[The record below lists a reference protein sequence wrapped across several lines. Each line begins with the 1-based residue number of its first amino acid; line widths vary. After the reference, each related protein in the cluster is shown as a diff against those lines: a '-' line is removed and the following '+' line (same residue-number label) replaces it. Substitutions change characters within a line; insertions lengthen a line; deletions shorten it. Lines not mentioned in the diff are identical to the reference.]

1 MTINNKLVIN
11 KIEDKNSIFLYENG
25 ELVEQ
30 YQESIEE
37 KRLEGNI
44 YLGKVKN
51 IIKGMQSAFIDIGIE
66 KNALIHI
73 KDIIPKESD
82 VTGNN
87 EINEKDYNINDYIK
101 QGEEILVQIKKD
113 SSKTKGARVT
123 KDVKLVGKYIVLMPF
138 SKFITISKKI
148 EESSERQRLK
158 MCVEEHIDRKQ
169 YGIII
174 RTSAENKKEKIII
187 DDIKSTIELW
197 NGIQKKAEISEAPCE
212 LYSNEGIIG
221 KIITDYEPLG
231 LEIETNSEEIKKQI
245 EKISKSVLVKIDKS
259 INKEIEEKKK
269 IWLKCGGFITIDK
282 TEALIAIDVN
292 SGKCL
297 GKRGLEETVFK
308 VNKEASEEIAKQLRL
323 RDLGGIIIVDFI
335 DMEKEENRTKIKEIM
350 VEALKKDRS
359 KVQIIEFTKLG
370 LLEITRKNIYRK

>member
-11 KIEDKNSIFLYENG
+11 RIENENRIFLFENG

-30 YQESIEE
+30 YQENIEE

-51 IIKGMQSAFIDIGIE
+51 IINGMQSAFIDIGLE

-73 KDIIPKESD
+73 KDIIPKESN

-87 EINEKDYNINDYIK
+87 EIDEKDYNINDYIK
-101 QGEEILVQIKKD
+101 QGEDILVQIKKD

-123 KDVKLVGKYIVLMPF
+123 KDIKLVGNYIILMPF

-148 EESSERQRLK
+148 EDSDERKRLK
-158 MCVEEHIDRKQ
+158 ECVENYIKGNN

-174 RTSAENKKEKIII
+174 RTSAENKKEKNIT
-187 DDIKSTIELW
+187 DDIESTIQLW
-197 NGIQKKAEISEAPCE
+197 NNIQKRAEVVRAPQE
-212 LYSNEGIIG
+212 LYSNDGIIG

-231 LEIETNSEEIKKQI
+231 LEIETNSESVKEQI
-245 EKISKSVLVKIDKS
+245 EKLSKNVLVKINKN
-259 INKEIEEKKK
+259 INNEIEEKNK

-282 TEALIAIDVN
+282 TEALIAVDVN

-308 VNKEASEEIAKQLRL
+308 VNKEAAEEIAKQLRL

-335 DMEKEENRTKIKEIM
+335 DMEKEENRAKIKEIM
-350 VEALKKDRS
+350 NDALKKDRS
-359 KVQIIEFTKLG
+359 KVQIVEFTKLG
-370 LLEITRKNIYRK
+370 LLEITRKNIFRK